1 MTASHRSTS
10 IDDPTSSHDCADAR
24 ASGAGAGVTTDRV
37 DATRRRLL
45 GGAASASLL
54 GALPVHGIAAGNE
67 PLNVRFTHGVASG
80 DPLADRVILWTR
92 VIPQGSGDVDAEPGP
107 PKRPQPEVPVQW
119 QVAEDV
125 NFSRVVASGE
135 ERAVRSDDYCVK
147 VDAQGLKP
155 ATRYWYRFTSG
166 SAASPVG
173 QTKTLPVG
181 DVKQVRFAVFSCAN
195 YAAGYFNVYAEAV
208 RRMDEDPGRYDA
220 LLHLGD
226 YIYESSADGY
236 ASGDAKALGRVV
248 DPPHEAVNLVDYRR
262 RYAQCR
268 GDEHL
273 QRLHALAPMIAVW
286 DDHEF
291 ANDAWIGGAENH
303 QDVEGTFKKRRN
315 AAARAWREWLPVRD
329 KAPLQD
335 KAQRLVC
342 YRGFE
347 FGNLLSLNMLDTRL
361 RRRMKKLA
369 LKDFFRATAFDE
381 EAFRNTVNHQERDL
395 LGTAQ
400 WVWLSERMKES
411 RATWQVLGQQVL
423 MARMAVPLPLMMEW
437 VKPGSGLTPSA
448 YAALVDKEGTQP
460 SSLTSD
466 EKQMLALLK
475 LPPVPYNLDAWDGY
489 PDSRHRLLDNVL
501 RHGKNLVVLAGDTHN
516 AWASDLKDRQ
526 ERHMG
531 VEFATPSVSSPGLE
545 VTLAKENPTQVAE
558 LFQKSVKTLRFAETS
573 RRGYMEVTATP
584 ESCRADW
591 ILISTVKEKVYTAE
605 VVETMHV
612 LPGKSNR
619 KLIRGAPAA

>member
-1 MTASHRSTS
+1 MTSNKPRSS
-10 IDDPTSSHDCADAR
+10 RDDT
-24 ASGAGAGVTTDRV
+24 GAGQVDGV
-37 DATRRRLL
+37 RRRLM
-45 GGAASASLL
+45 GGAA
-54 GALPVHGIAAGNE
+54 AAGVLGTL
-67 PLNVRFTHGVASG
+67 PLQGFAADIGDTPMNVRFTHGVASG
-80 DPLADRVILWTR
+80 DPLSDRVILWTR
-92 VIPQGSGDVDAEPGP
+92 VRAQDGDDD
-107 PKRPQPEVPVQW
+107 RSVPVRW
-119 QVAEDV
+119 EIASDAAFSSIV
-125 NFSRVVASGE
+125 NKGQASAQ
-135 ERAVRSDDYCVK
+135 RHNDFCVK
-147 VDAQGLKP
+147 VDADDLQPG
-155 ATRYWYRFTSG
+155 TRYWYRFIADSPA

-181 DVKQVRFAVFSCAN
+181 EVRQVRLAVFSCAN
-195 YAAGYFNVYAEAV
+195 YAAGYFNVYAEAAN
-208 RRMDEDPGRYDA
+208 RMEADPGRYDA

-248 DPPHEAVNLVDYRR
+248 DPSHEAVNLVDYRR

-303 QDVEGTFKKRRN
+303 QDDEGTFKKRRN

-369 LKDFFRATAFDE
+369 LEDFFRATTFDE

-423 MARMAVPLPLMMEW
+423 MARMEVPLPLMMEW

-489 PDSRHRLLDNVL
+489 PDLRLRLLDNVL
-501 RHGKNLVVLAGDTHN
+501 RHGENLVVLAGDTHN
-516 AWASDLKDRQ
+516 AWASDLKDR
-526 ERHMG
+526 EGRHMG

-558 LFQKSVKTLRFAETS
+558 LFQKSVETLRFAETS

-591 ILISTVKEKVYTAE
+591 ILISTVKEKIYTVE
-605 VVETMHV
+605 VVQPMHV
-612 LPGKSNR
+612 LPGEGNR